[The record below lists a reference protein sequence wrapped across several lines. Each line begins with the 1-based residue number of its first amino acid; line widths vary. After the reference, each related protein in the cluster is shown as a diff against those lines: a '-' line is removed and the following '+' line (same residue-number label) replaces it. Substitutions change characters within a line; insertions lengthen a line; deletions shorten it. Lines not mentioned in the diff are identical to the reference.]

1 MRTTIIVTLTLI
13 AVAVH
18 FANGSP
24 AGANA
29 YLFFTVLLLSF
40 SIYSQGMRQQN
51 YWLSLTGLVEAWFI
65 FDYCFYGTALSV
77 LQRSKTPLPGS
88 MDEAYSSTYLVGGLA
103 FLAFACGAH
112 IGFARSRLS
121 RGARGAALA
130 LIAAIRARRHT
141 FRRERLQRAVFLF
154 FTLAG
159 VLSVVVLL
167 LDPESRHQLFYEHV
181 GLSPRE
187 GMGRYTSLFFML
199 PTTAVGLW
207 YLSKPKPRRSRVLT
221 MAGLFLIAAV
231 HLGCG
236 RRLMWAGTMLLV
248 LHLLK
253 VRGIFKLRARYLAVA
268 LPLVLLVSL
277 WIEATK
283 NTGWYE
289 AADAIDIGALT
300 DGDKVFNM
308 VDNSVGRFDTTAAL
322 IANRESLPY
331 YYGETFLM
339 APLQVLPVSAGFE
352 RSRGVREELG
362 ELIYGAFDRGL
373 VSQEASLVGE
383 LYANFSYFG
392 VLAGFLI
399 VGFGAAF
406 LDGRCHHNR
415 HPIVALGYGLCLFRA
430 VHQLATAS
438 TSWFPL
444 TFLAFVPWLCAIAVA
459 QVPQERK
466 GARVRAAIQDRTS
479 RDCGG
484 AAGHRFARV
493 PQRSRP

>member
-1 MRTTIIVTLTLI
+1 MRIAFIVTLVLV
-13 AVAVH
+13 AGAVH

-29 YLFFTVLLLSF
+29 YLFFAVLLLSF
-40 SIYSQGMRQQN
+40 GIYCRGMRRQN

-65 FDYCFYGTALSV
+65 FDYCAYGTAVSV
-77 LQRSKTPLPGS
+77 LQRSKTPLPAS
-88 MDEAYSSTYLVGGLA
+88 MDEAYSRTYLVGALA

-112 IGFARSRLS
+112 TGFARSCIS
-121 RGARGAALA
+121 RGARSAARA
-130 LIAAIRARRHT
+130 LIAALRARRHA

-154 FTLAG
+154 FTVAG
-159 VLSVVVLL
+159 VLSIVVLL
-167 LDPESRHQLFYEHV
+167 LDPESRQQLFFEHV

-187 GMGRYTSLFFML
+187 GMGRYADLFFML

-207 YLSKPKPRRSRVLT
+207 YFSKPKRRYSRILT
-221 MAGLFLIAAV
+221 LAGLFLIAAL

-248 LHLLK
+248 FHLCK
-253 VRGIFKLRARYLAVA
+253 VRGIFTLRARYLAVA

-277 WIEATK
+277 WMEATK
-283 NTGWYE
+283 NIGWYA
-289 AADAIDIGALT
+289 AADAIDIRALA
-300 DGDKVFNM
+300 DGDKVFDM

-322 IANRESLPY
+322 IVNRETLPY

-383 LYANFSYFG
+383 LYANFGNFG
-392 VLAGFLI
+392 VLGGFLF

-406 LDGRCHHNR
+406 LDGRCHHSR

-459 QVPQERK
+459 QVPWR
-466 GARVRAAIQDRTS
+466 S
-479 RDCGG
+479 
-484 AAGHRFARV
+484 
-493 PQRSRP
+493 QR

>member
-1 MRTTIIVTLTLI
+1 MRATLIATLALI

-29 YLFFTVLLLSF
+29 YLFFATLLLSF
-40 SIYSQGMRQQN
+40 GIYSRGMRRQN

-65 FDYCFYGTALSV
+65 FDYCVYGTAVSV
-77 LQRSKTPLPGS
+77 LARSKAPLPTS
-88 MDEAYSSTYLVGGLA
+88 MDEAYSNTYLVGALA
-103 FLAFACGAH
+103 FLAFAYGAH
-112 IGFARSRLS
+112 LGYNRSRIS
-121 RGARGAALA
+121 RGARRAVRA
-130 LIAAIRARRHT
+130 LIIAIRARRHA
-141 FRRERLQRAVFLF
+141 FSPERLQHAVYFF
-154 FTLAG
+154 FTAAG
-159 VLSVVVLL
+159 VLSIVVLL
-167 LDPESRHQLFYEHV
+167 LDPESRQQLFFDHV
-181 GLSPRE
+181 GLSPRL
-187 GMGRYTSLFFML
+187 GMGRYTSLLFML

-207 YLSKPKPRRSRVLT
+207 YLSKPKLRRSRVLT
-221 MAGLFLIAAV
+221 MAGLFLIAAI

-248 LHLLK
+248 FHLCK
-253 VRGIFKLRARYLAVA
+253 VRGIFTLRARYLAVA

-277 WIEATK
+277 WMEASK
-283 NTGWYE
+283 NIGWYA
-289 AADAIDIGALT
+289 AADSIDLRALA
-300 DGDKVFNM
+300 DGDKVFDM

-331 YYGETFLM
+331 YYGETFLL
-339 APLQVLPVSAGFE
+339 APLQVLPVSAGFQ

-362 ELIYGAFDRGL
+362 ELIYGAFDQGL

-444 TFLAFVPWLCAIAVA
+444 TFLAFVPWLCAIAVT
-459 QVPQERK
+459 QVCW
-466 GARVRAAIQDRTS
+466 GS
-479 RDCGG
+479 R
-484 AAGHRFARV
+484 R
-493 PQRSRP
+493 

>member
-1 MRTTIIVTLTLI
+1 MRTVLIVALALI
-13 AVAVH
+13 AAAVH
-18 FANGSP
+18 LANASP

-29 YLFFTVLLLSF
+29 YLFLAVLLLSF
-40 SIYSQGMRQQN
+40 GMYSRGMRRQN
-51 YWLSLTGLVEAWFI
+51 YWLSLTGLVEAWLI
-65 FDYCFYGTALSV
+65 FDYCFYGTAVSV
-77 LQRSKTPLPGS
+77 LERSKAPLPGS
-88 MDEAYSSTYLVGGLA
+88 MDEAYSRSYLVGALA

-112 IGFARSRLS
+112 AGFARSRIS
-121 RGARGAALA
+121 CGARTAVVALLAAL
-130 LIAAIRARRHT
+130 RARRYA
-141 FRRERLQRAVFLF
+141 FRRVRLQRAVFLF
-154 FTLAG
+154 FTIAG

-167 LDPESRHQLFYEHV
+167 LDPESRQQLFFDHV
-181 GLSPRE
+181 GLSPRA
-187 GMGRYTSLFFML
+187 GMGRYTALLFML

-207 YLSKPKPRRSRVLT
+207 YLSASKRRYARVLT
-221 MAGLFLIAAV
+221 MAGLFLIAAI

-248 LHLLK
+248 LHLCK
-253 VRGIFKLRARYLAVA
+253 VRGIFTLRARYMAAA

-277 WIEATK
+277 WMETTK
-283 NTGWYE
+283 NIGWY
-289 AADAIDIGALT
+289 AAAGAIDVGALA
-300 DGDKVFNM
+300 DGDKVFDM

-322 IANRESLPY
+322 IVDRETLPY

-362 ELIYGAFDRGL
+362 ELIYGAFDQGL

-392 VLAGFLI
+392 VLVGFLI

-415 HPIVALGYGLCLFRA
+415 HPMVALGYGLCLFRA

-444 TFLAFVPWLCAIAVA
+444 TFLAFMPWLCAIGVA
-459 QVPQERK
+459 RL
-466 GARVRAAIQDRTS
+466 S
-479 RDCGG
+479 W
-484 AAGHRFARV
+484 
-493 PQRSRP
+493 RSRW

>member
-1 MRTTIIVTLTLI
+1 MRTALIVTLALI
-13 AVAVH
+13 AGAVH
-18 FANGSP
+18 VANRSP

-29 YLFFTVLLLSF
+29 YLFLATLLLSF
-40 SIYSQGMRQQN
+40 GIYSRGMRRQN

-88 MDEAYSSTYLVGGLA
+88 LDEAYSRTYLVGALA

-112 IGFARSRLS
+112 AGFARSRIS
-121 RGARGAALA
+121 RRARGAVRV
-130 LIAAIRARRHT
+130 LIAALRARRRA
-141 FRRERLQRAVFLF
+141 FRRERLQRTVYIVF
-154 FTLAG
+154 TAAG
-159 VLSVVVLL
+159 VLSIVVLL
-167 LDPESRHQLFYEHV
+167 LDPESRQQLFFDHV

-187 GMGRYTSLFFML
+187 GMGRYTSLLFML
-199 PTTAVGLW
+199 PSTAVGLW
-207 YLSKPKPRRSRVLT
+207 YLSKPKRPYSRLLT
-221 MAGLFLIAAV
+221 MAGLFLIAAL

-248 LHLLK
+248 FHLCK
-253 VRGIFKLRARYLAVA
+253 VRGIFTLRAHYFAVA
-268 LPLVLLVSL
+268 LPLALLVSL
-277 WIEATK
+277 WMEATK
-283 NTGWYE
+283 NVGWYS
-289 AADAIDIGALT
+289 AADAIDIRALT
-300 DGDKVFNM
+300 DGDKVFDM

-322 IANRESLPY
+322 IINRETLPY

-362 ELIYGAFDRGL
+362 ELIYGAFEQGL

-392 VLAGFLI
+392 VLAGFLS

-406 LDGRCHHNR
+406 LDGRCHHSR

-444 TFLAFVPWLCAIAVA
+444 TFLAFLPWLCAIAVT
-459 QVPQERK
+459 QV
-466 GARVRAAIQDRTS
+466 S
-479 RDCGG
+479 W
-484 AAGHRFARV
+484 
-493 PQRSRP
+493 RSPR